1 MKWSRLFVFAC
12 FVALSLS
19 PAIAQQRIVLPI
31 ELTRNGLLVAKPQ
44 LNLYPGIEG
53 RLSLNGQAIPE
64 RSTPAW
70 LMGLDEDVLVTP
82 TVRGDEI
89 TLAFSILRRT
99 RCGDD
104 RGVHDRSSLERQ
116 SLARQI
122 PVHSRQY
129 LCAEYV
135 ALQQSTEIEDR
146 RLIRD

>member
-31 ELTRNGLLVAKPQ
+31 ELTRNGSLVAKLQ

-70 LMGLDEDVLVTP
+70 LRGLDEDVLVTP

-89 TLAFSILRRT
+89 TLAFSIT
-99 RCGDD
+99 SGDKKYTPTLVISKD
-104 RGVHDRSSLERQ
+104 VRGSVEWRAADGQPLMLTVSWAQ
-116 SLARQI
+116 
-122 PVHSRQY
+122 
-129 LCAEYV
+129 
-135 ALQQSTEIEDR
+135 
-146 RLIRD
+146 